1 MGLGFGELLVILVIV
16 LLLFGSS
23 RLPAMGE
30 GLGKAIKGFKDAVRS
45 EPPAEKPRPPPDAPQ
60 K

>member
-1 MGLGFGELLVILVIV
+1 MLGFGELLVILVIV
-16 LLLFGSS
+16 LLLFGAN

-30 GLGKAIKGFKDAVRS
+30 GLGKAIKGFKDALRS
-45 EPPAEKPRPPPDAPQ
+45 DPPKDERRPPPSDPST

>member
-16 LLLFGSS
+16 LLLFGAN

-30 GLGKAIKGFKDAVRS
+30 GLGKAIKGFKDSMRS
-45 EPPAEKPRPPPDAPQ
+45 EPPADKPRPPPDAPT